1 MKIAKTVALIF
12 VVLLIV
18 VLFPLNPYL
27 SVLLALISF
36 GTLFLIVKKQ
46 ENENV

>member
-36 GTLFLIVKKQ
+36 GTLFLIVRK
-46 ENENV
+46 